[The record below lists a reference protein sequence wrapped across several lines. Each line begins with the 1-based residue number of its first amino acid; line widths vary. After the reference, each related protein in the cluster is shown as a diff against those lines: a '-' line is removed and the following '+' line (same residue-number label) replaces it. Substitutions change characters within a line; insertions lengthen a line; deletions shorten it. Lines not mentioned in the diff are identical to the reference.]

1 MPRRHFSR
9 GERSHQE
16 KSLRLRGDVV
26 HTFGTLLTPTAIGLV
41 VLGFY
46 LLGSAV
52 AQPLTANSGS
62 VLAASLILALGFV
75 MLSYL
80 LRNAMAARHQVDVE
94 RVRVPRRRRDAHGP
108 ARTVVVAQE
117 PVSSLPFQR
126 GYIDSARIRR

>member
-9 GERSHQE
+9 GERSHLE

-26 HTFGTLLTPTAIGLV
+26 HTFGTLLTPMAIGLV

-80 LRNAMAARHQVDVE
+80 LRNAMAARHQKDVE
-94 RVRVPRRRRDAHGP
+94 HVRAPRRRREAPGP
-108 ARTVVVAQE
+108 ARTVVVARE
-117 PVSSLPFQR
+117 SVSSLPFQR

>member
-1 MPRRHFSR
+1 
-9 GERSHQE
+9 
-16 KSLRLRGDVV
+16 
-26 HTFGTLLTPTAIGLV
+26 LLTPMAIGLV